1 MFLIGGGNFP
11 PLLSNFNSTIS
22 QSRGRKMVQVIDT
35 RNNPNIVWEK
45 LPDDYI
51 LPDEPVDNITQPL
64 LAAALT
70 EALELAEIVTSEMM
84 IATNMGICT
93 KVNDKIV
100 VKAPDWFYVSQV
112 FPVAEGTTRRSYTPH
127 TEGKV
132 PSLVM
137 EFLSEAEGGEY
148 SIRPSFPYGKL
159 WFYEHILQVP
169 IYVIF
174 DANSGILEVRKLT
187 DKAYQVQSLNAEG
200 RYFIPSLNLYLGVWF
215 GERLNVKTHWL
226 RWWNLEGNMLLW
238 GKERIALEQQ
248 RTEQERQRAEQ
259 EHERAE
265 QERQRADLAEQE
277 IARLRSL
284 LQEKEQN

>member
-1 MFLIGGGNFP
+1 
-11 PLLSNFNSTIS
+11 
-22 QSRGRKMVQVIDT
+22 MVQVIDS

-45 LPDDYI
+45 LPDNYI

-64 LAAALT
+64 LATALT

-84 IATNMGICT
+84 IATNMGIST
-93 KVNDKIV
+93 KVNGRIV

-127 TEGKV
+127 TEGKI

-137 EFLSEAEGGEY
+137 EFLSETEGGEY
-148 SIRPSFPYGKL
+148 SSRPSYPYGKL

-174 DANSGILEVRKLT
+174 DPDSGILEVRHLT
-187 DKAYQVQSLNAEG
+187 DKTYTIATPDTEG
-200 RYFIPSLNLYLGVWF
+200 RYFIPCLGLYLGVWF

-226 RWWNLEGNMLLW
+226 RWWDPEGNMLLW

-248 RTEQERQRAEQ
+248 RTEQERQRADQ
-259 EHERAE
+259 
-265 QERQRADLAEQE
+265 AEQE
-277 IARLRSL
+277 IARLRAL
-284 LQEKEQN
+284 LQEKEQK